1 MPYRKSSQ
9 SGIFAMA
16 AYFHKPMILSDIPY
30 FVSMIEKYPSFG
42 IISSLKNISDT
53 LKTTMESHGN
63 YYTNVDC
70 EKFEKKKDIDNFVSL
85 FIKV

>member
-1 MPYRKSSQ
+1 
-9 SGIFAMA
+9 
-16 AYFHKPMILSDIPY
+16 
-30 FVSMIEKYPSFG
+30 
-42 IISSLKNISDT
+42 
-53 LKTTMESHGN
+53 MESHGN